1 MESRKM
7 VLIMNLFA
15 GHPWRNSYREET
27 YGHGERGGDGEMYG
41 ESNMETDLSICKIE
55 SQWKFAVCL
64 RELKQGLCINLGCGV
79 DGEGDRWEFQKGGD
93 MCIPLGFPCD
103 PAGKESSCSL
113 GDLGLIPGLGSY
125 PGEGKGYPFQY
136 SGLKNPWGHQESMG
150 SPRVRY
156 DWATFTQAYVYLWL
170 IHVDVWQKTVQSI
183 KQLLFN

>member
-1 MESRKM
+1 M

-27 YGHGERGGDGEMYG
+27 YGHGERGGDDEMYG
-41 ESNMETDLSICKIE
+41 ESNMQTDMSIYKID
-55 SQWKFAVCL
+55 SQWEFAVCL

-156 DWATFTQAYVYLWL
+156 D
-170 IHVDVWQKTVQSI
+170 
-183 KQLLFN
+183 